1 MENKPKKLDKRSKQY
16 KDKQFT
22 GLGDVVEAITEAT
35 GIKTAVKALFGED
48 CGCDERKKKLN
59 EWFPFKVHNCL
70 EEDEYLYL
78 DNWFKTKRFQ
88 VNANEQNELLAIY
101 NRVFNRKNVFTN
113 CGSCVRNMVRDLE
126 KIYHSYKTE

>member
-22 GLGDVVEAITEAT
+22 GLGDVVEAITEST
-35 GIKTAVKALFGED
+35 GIKSAVKALFGED

-70 EEDEYLYL
+70 EEYEYLYL

-101 NRVFNRKNVFTN
+101 NRVFNRKNVATS
-113 CGSCVRNMVRDLE
+113 CASCVRNMVRDLE
-126 KIYHSYKTE
+126 KIYHSYN